1 MTKERITQPIIKAI
15 MDKITEIGVFKYVA
29 EDWGQLDSFGENAP
43 LKYPCCLIDFEN
55 ITYSDEGQKTQRA
68 FANISLTIANVI
80 AHNTSTKAPEY
91 HLSTNLNF
99 YDLLD
104 VLQENVHGWH
114 PPCQSV
120 QGNLT
125 RTKVTK
131 LKKRSGLKA
140 ALVNYRLQFVCNQ
153 AKEEPQTLCS
163 PLTVSILQSTI

>member
-1 MTKERITQPIIKAI
+1 MTQEIIKAI
-15 MDKITEIGVFKYVA
+15 LDKITEIEEFKYVA
-29 EDWGQLDSFGENAP
+29 ENWGQLDFFGDNAP
-43 LKYPCCLIDFEN
+43 LKYPCCLIEFGN
-55 ITYSDEGQKTQRA
+55 ITYSNEGQKTQRA
-68 FANISLTIANVI
+68 IADISITIANVI

-99 YDLLD
+99 YNLLD
-104 VLQENVHGWH
+104 VLQKNVHGWH

-131 LKKRSGLKA
+131 LPKRSGLKA
-140 ALVNYRLQFVCNQ
+140 AVVNYSLQFVCNQ
-153 AKEEPQTLCS
+153 AYEEPQTLCS